1 MDHINEE
8 MRKEKMKPMKLE
20 NSPITYFVS
29 NTRQA
34 EWILFIHAAFVNHNM
49 FRTQFAYFEKKYN
62 ILAVDII
69 GHGQSTD
76 TQKGDTIIKMSN
88 WISDILKAERIDKI
102 HIVGVSLGAVL
113 AQDFANRFPYAVSS
127 LACFG
132 GYDINN
138 FDVKMK
144 QENSAQQKLMMLKA
158 LVSIKWFAEANKKI
172 SAYTSQAQNE
182 FFAMNILFPKKSFM
196 FLATLNGMVN
206 KYKTGQRNYPLLI
219 GCGKFDIPM
228 ELEAI
233 KAWKNTEPDC
243 TVVLFENAGHC
254 VNMDVPQ
261 EFNKTMEEFWKGAGQ

>member
-1 MDHINEE
+1 MQPN
-8 MRKEKMKPMKLE
+8 KLA

-29 NTRQA
+29 RTTKA

-49 FRTQFAYFEKKYN
+49 FKAQFDYFKNKYN
-62 ILAVDII
+62 ILAIDII

-76 TQKGDTIIKMSN
+76 TQKGDTIDKMSK
-88 WISDILKAERIDKI
+88 WIFDILESESIDKV

-113 AQDFANRFPYAVSS
+113 AQDFANHYPHAVSS

-138 FDVKMK
+138 FNAKMQK
-144 QENSAQQKLMMLKA
+144 ENSAKQKLMMLKA
-158 LVSIKWFAEANKKI
+158 LFSIKWFAKANKKI

-182 FFAMNILFPKKSFM
+182 FFSMNILFPKKSFM
-196 FLATLNGMVN
+196 FLATLNRMVN

-233 KAWKNTEPDC
+233 KAWKSGEPDC

-261 EFNKTMEEFWKGAGQ
+261 EFNKTMAKFWKGASQ

>member
-1 MDHINEE
+1 
-8 MRKEKMKPMKLE
+8 MKQIKSA

-29 NTRQA
+29 RAEQT

-49 FRTQFAYFEKKYN
+49 FKAQFEYFENKYN
-62 ILAVDII
+62 ILAIDII

-76 TQKGDTIIKMSN
+76 TQKGDTINQMSK
-88 WISDILKAERIDKI
+88 WLFDILKTENIDKI
-102 HIVGVSLGAVL
+102 HIVGISLGAVL
-113 AQDFANRFPYAVSS
+113 AQDFANRYPYAVSS

-132 GYDINN
+132 GYDINH
-138 FDVKMK
+138 FDPKM
-144 QENSAQQKLMMLKA
+144 QNENSTKQMLMMLKA
-158 LVSIKWFAEANKKI
+158 LFSVKWFAKANKKI
-172 SAYTSQAQNE
+172 SAYTPQAQNE

-196 FLATLNGMVN
+196 FLATLHHMVN
-206 KYKTGQRNYPLLI
+206 KHKTEPRNYPLLI

-233 KAWKNTEPDC
+233 KAWKNNEPDC

-261 EFNKTMEEFWKGAGQ
+261 EFNKTMEEFWKGIED

>member
-1 MDHINEE
+1 
-8 MRKEKMKPMKLE
+8 MKQIKSA

-29 NTRQA
+29 RTGQV

-49 FRTQFAYFEKKYN
+49 FKAQFAYFENKYN
-62 ILAVDII
+62 MLAVDII

-76 TQKGDTIIKMSN
+76 TQKGDTIDKMAN
-88 WISDILKAERIDKI
+88 WIFDILKAENIEKV

-113 AQDFANRFPYAVSS
+113 AQDFANRYPCAVSS

-132 GYDINN
+132 GYDINH
-138 FDVKMK
+138 FDTKLK
-144 QENSAQQKLMMLKA
+144 NENSARQKLMMLKA
-158 LVSIKWFAEANKKI
+158 LFSVTWFAKANRKI
-172 SAYTSQAQNE
+172 SAYTSQAQND
-182 FFAMNILFPKKSFM
+182 FFAMNVLFPKKSFR
-196 FLATLNGMVN
+196 FLATLNRMVN

-233 KAWKNTEPDC
+233 KAWKSSEPDC

-254 VNMDVPQ
+254 VNMDVPR
-261 EFNKTMEEFWKGAGQ
+261 EFNKTMEEFWKGASQ

>member
-1 MDHINEE
+1 
-8 MRKEKMKPMKLE
+8 MKPIKSA
-20 NSPITYFVS
+20 NSPITYFIS
-29 NTRQA
+29 RTGQT

-49 FRTQFAYFEKKYN
+49 FKAQFEYFENKYD
-62 ILAVDII
+62 ILAIDII

-76 TQKGDTIIKMSN
+76 TQKGDTIDKMSK
-88 WISDILKAERIDKI
+88 WIFDILKTENIDQI
-102 HIVGVSLGAVL
+102 HIVGISLGAVL
-113 AQDFANRFPYAVSS
+113 AQDFANRYPCAVSS

-138 FDVKMK
+138 FDAKMK
-144 QENSAQQKLMMLKA
+144 NDNNAKQKLMMLKA
-158 LVSIKWFAEANKKI
+158 LFSVKWFAKANKKI

-196 FLATLNGMVN
+196 FLATLHHMIN
-206 KYKTGQRNYPLLI
+206 KYKTERRNYPLLI

-233 KAWKNTEPDC
+233 KAWKNREPHC

-254 VNMDVPQ
+254 VNMDAPQ
-261 EFNKTMEEFWKGAGQ
+261 EFNKTMEEFWKDAGQ

>member
-1 MDHINEE
+1 
-8 MRKEKMKPMKLE
+8 MKPIKSA

-29 NTRQA
+29 RTGQA

-49 FRTQFAYFEKKYN
+49 FRAQFAYFENKYN
-62 ILAVDII
+62 ILAIDII
-69 GHGQSTD
+69 GHGQSAD
-76 TQKGDTIIKMSN
+76 VQKGDTIDQTAK
-88 WISDILKAERIDKI
+88 WISEILKTEHIDNI

-113 AQDFANRFPYAVSS
+113 AQDFANRYPYAVRS

-138 FDVKMK
+138 FDAKMK
-144 QENSAQQKLMMLKA
+144 SENSAKQKLMMLKA
-158 LVSIKWFAEANKKI
+158 LFSVKWFAEANKKI

-182 FFAMNILFPKKSFM
+182 FYSMNILFPKKSFL
-196 FLATLNGMVN
+196 FLATLNNMVN
-206 KYKTGQRNYPLLI
+206 KYQTGQRNYPLLI
-219 GCGKFDIPM
+219 GCGKYDIPM

-233 KAWKNTEPDC
+233 KAWKSSEPDC

-261 EFNKTMEEFWKGAGQ
+261 EFNKTMEDFWRGASQ